1 MDRTGGTAV
10 IGRAVDLFYD
20 RMLADPAL
28 AGWFDGVDLTALR
41 AHQRSFVIVALGGPD
56 AYAGRDLRTAHHGLE
71 IDDPSYDRAVAHLLT
86 ALQEAGVDAVA
97 VTGMRGTLERLRHQI
112 VAA

>member
-1 MDRTGGTAV
+1 VDRTGGTAV
-10 IGRAVDLFYD
+10 ISRAVDLFYS

-28 AGWFDGVDLTALR
+28 SGWFDGVELPELR
-41 AHQRSFVIVALGGPD
+41 SHQRAFLIAALGGPE
-56 AYAGRDLRTAHHGLE
+56 AYSGRDLRTAHEGLG
-71 IDDPSYDRAVAHLLT
+71 IDDASYDAALVHLVA

-97 VTGMRGTLERLRHQI
+97 VTRMRRQLESLRHQI